1 MGPLINAVSMNVMQ
15 AEVEKLMEVAAS
27 SILATE
33 LEFLG
38 NQQSQ
43 LPVLDK
49 FDSMNAACAQCNCAV
64 RSQQ

>member
-1 MGPLINAVSMNVMQ
+1 MG
-15 AEVEKLMEVAAS
+15 ELMEVAAS

-33 LEFLG
+33 LEFLR

-49 FDSMNAACAQCNCAV
+49 FDSMNAACAQCSCAV